1 MKEIVPQ
8 LIGRRSKHHTNIR
21 SIDRKA
27 NLNTK
32 ATTPTK
38 TVPPK
43 KREMFDADRIS
54 YIQNETR
61 QNPYQPIWQLT
72 LSVYVDSLSLA
83 RSLSFFVYHF
93 LGCVCVCVCSI
104 SSFKYSG
111 HFFHFYPIFFLS
123 FLLLVW
129 SIFSKMSLVFLFREM
144 HKIIFESWAIVAGL
158 SPVLPSYP

>member
-21 SIDRKA
+21 SIDRKE
-27 NLNTK
+27 NLNTRATT

-93 LGCVCVCVCSI
+93 LGCVCVCVFYLQFQI
-104 SSFKYSG
+104 FRA
-111 HFFHFYPIFFLS
+111 FFPLLPNFFSIFFVVG
-123 FLLLVW
+123 LVY
-129 SIFSKMSLVFLFREM
+129 IQQDEL
-144 HKIIFESWAIVAGL
+144 GL
-158 SPVLPSYP
+158 SLSWNA